1 MAEEAKRGADIGR
14 KKERKKER
22 VREEGEGNET
32 RVLQIGRGWQP
43 GEQAAGQPA
52 KPRSE
57 RPSWVSAPTDVCIV
71 VLYICSVHI
80 IRASSS
86 VCGTCRCPRPC
97 RCGVW
102 RASRTR
108 TRVCTHSTT
117 SQCMC
122 VERRRRRRRRQK
134 CIALLH
140 QTVLNRTDFSLF
152 FFVFSRFFFLPSR
165 V

>member
-102 RASRTR
+102 RAHAHVHASVHTLL
-108 TRVCTHSTT
+108 RVSA
-117 SQCMC
+117 C
-122 VERRRRRRRRQK
+122 V
-134 CIALLH
+134 
-140 QTVLNRTDFSLF
+140 
-152 FFVFSRFFFLPSR
+152 
-165 V
+165 

>member
-1 MAEEAKRGADIGR
+1 MAEEAKRGTDIGR

-22 VREEGEGNET
+22 VRKEGEGNET

-102 RASRTR
+102 RAHTHLY
-108 TRVCTHSTT
+108 TLYYEPVHVCI
-117 SQCMC
+117 
-122 VERRRRRRRRQK
+122 ERRRRRRRRRQK